1 MVYKINN
8 NMDAIRE
15 FERDICGD
23 CRQDDESIVVA
34 SGSQTKNFG
43 FLHTWYID
51 GAAASF
57 GGTKAG
63 VLWEIIAV
71 DKISEIITIDPDDY
85 EDGKDDEEYKEM
97 EKFIKELEDSVCD
110 GELIFNPKN
119 ELEAY
124 QRIW

>member
-1 MVYKINN
+1 
-8 NMDAIRE
+8 MDAIRE

-63 VLWEIIAV
+63 VYWEVIAV
-71 DKISEIITIDPDDY
+71 DKIEEIVSVDPDDY
-85 EDGKDDEEYKEM
+85 DDGENDDDYKEM
-97 EKFIKELEDSVCD
+97 VSFINELEESYCGLEV
-110 GELIFNPKN
+110 FNPKN

-124 QRIW
+124 TRIW